1 MGYVL
6 FGIRGLQPTGEGR
19 QCLGV
24 VLGYSNLSEA
34 ILKHCKGVVKR
45 YPLPGSLAADFNK
58 VTVRLVSGELPDFSF
73 AALSHKVCSAV
84 NPTICGN
91 LPIKGICFGYTLSY
105 PPCRFKSA

>member
-45 YPLPGSLAADFNK
+45 YPLPGSLAADLTK
-58 VTVRLVSGELPDFSF
+58 LQSGLCQENYLTSVLLP
-73 AALSHKVCSAV
+73 SA
-84 NPTICGN
+84 I
-91 LPIKGICFGYTLSY
+91 
-105 PPCRFKSA
+105 KSAAP